1 MNGLG
6 RETRSVSDRFNRF
19 GAAGRLFRD
28 VRANSERGERK
39 LEDAL
44 SALTRALNDFG
55 APWMLI
61 GGIAIIAQGV
71 RRLTTDIDAVIQ
83 GDQAD
88 PEMMLQALEA
98 SEIEPR
104 IDDALA
110 FAAKNLV
117 LLLRHGP
124 TGVDLDLS
132 FGWTSFE
139 LEALQHPALL
149 AFGRVRAPMATPEDL
164 IVLKAMAG
172 RPKDIDDAAALL
184 ALHPNIRLSRIRARL
199 DELSSLGNAP
209 EVSESLEKIV
219 EKAGLSRARR
229 SRKATRP
236 LRRKR

>member
-1 MNGLG
+1 M
-6 RETRSVSDRFNRF
+6 
-19 GAAGRLFRD
+19 
-28 VRANSERGERK
+28 RANFELGERK

-83 GDQAD
+83 GDQAN
-88 PEMMLQALEA
+88 PETMLHALA
-98 SEIEPR
+98 ANEIEPR

-110 FAAKNLV
+110 FAAENLV

-139 LEALQHPALL
+139 VEALQHRASL

-184 ALHPNIRLSRIRARL
+184 TLHPNIRLSRIRARL
-199 DELSSLGNAP
+199 DELSSLANAP
-209 EVSESLEKIV
+209 EASQSLEEIV
-219 EKAGLSRARR
+219 KKAGLSRARR
-229 SRKATRP
+229 SRKTTRP
-236 LRRKR
+236 QRKR